1 LRSGDPVTLV
11 FNRLRLENIRSYE
24 DQVVPFEPGE
34 NLIFGANGAGKST
47 ILQGVFGGLFQTAI
61 KYQVGSDFDLPD
73 LVRKQADEGRL
84 VLTFEA
90 GGEEYTVDWRIEK
103 TYDDGEVDG
112 AKTKSGYPQLSS
124 PALDEDISQ
133 VGTVQEEIRRIIGM
147 DAESF
152 VNSVYVQQGD
162 ITRLIHA
169 DTETRREILDGLLG
183 LHHLDDLID
192 RMDAVRLE
200 YGKAE
205 RDAKAKRTE
214 VRSRL
219 DDLPEQDEIQDEIA
233 DTAGEISAEKDDVAD
248 HESDLEQ
255 LRDQKSGH
263 EETLDRIDDL
273 ETDLE
278 AKREKLV
285 DAENDHDRHKE
296 SLEAEQ
302 AARREAEEN
311 LDEKREAL
319 DELREHDATPDDA
332 LHSKAAVESA
342 YETAQST
349 AESARASVQSI
360 EEGTLSTLAI
370 EIETLDE
377 AITGTTDDIDELEGT
392 LEVAEEKEEMGE
404 SRRSDAEQRV
414 EQLESAL
421 AEKNADIA
429 DRVGELDIPHDA
441 SLRALA
447 QSHVPEKRRN
457 ISEERETVREERG
470 RLETLQDQVDELTA
484 ESECPVCGASEDAH
498 DIDTDVVA
506 AEHAAEL
513 TRKNGRLSELDDE
526 RDRLDV
532 LERLVTEATD
542 LRDDIDDAHEGV
554 SDAKDDIDDAET
566 TIEES
571 EAELASLREE
581 LAEQRD
587 EREEK
592 REEKQ
597 AAETKLETAREG
609 VGEAETT
616 ERLVGRAVDLY
627 ENIDDL
633 ESRIAQHEQNIEN
646 VRELRRQ
653 AHERVRDLE
662 ADIDEL
668 EAELG
673 DTDPDELRGE
683 IDEIETLVDEIS
695 DEKATAEA
703 RIEDLTGRLAELNQ
717 TKGQLEDER
726 ERAAMLDDQ
735 VTWAAERH
743 EEAAAVMEKYREVR
757 GKLRERNLAKLNQY
771 TNEMFTDLYQSQ
783 SYRGVRIDKK
793 YNIHLIA
800 ADGELIEPEL
810 SSGGESTIL
819 NLALRAGVY
828 RIITQRDGVAGSAL
842 PPFILDEPTTYL
854 DDDHVGE
861 LQTMIET
868 ISDWNVPQVL
878 VVSHDET
885 LIENSDHT
893 IFVEKDPATET
904 SRVRTSNASPSLP
917 PNEEVEVAD
926 D

>member
-1 LRSGDPVTLV
+1 MTLV
-11 FNRLRLENIRSYE
+11 FNQLRLENIRSYD
-24 DQVVPFEPGE
+24 DQTVTFERGE

-61 KYQVGSDFDLPD
+61 KYQVGTDFDLPD

-183 LHHLDDLID
+183 LHHLDDLVD

-214 VRSRL
+214 TRNRL
-219 DDLPEQDEIQDEIA
+219 DEFPERDEIQAEIA
-233 DTAGEISAEKDDVAD
+233 ETAERISDKKDDVAD
-248 HESDLEQ
+248 NEDELES
-255 LRDQKSGH
+255 LRELKSDN

-273 ETDLE
+273 ESDLE
-278 AKREKLV
+278 AKREKLA
-285 DAENDHDRHKE
+285 DAEDDHERHKE

-302 AARREAEEN
+302 AARREAESTF
-311 LDEKREAL
+311 DEKREAL
-319 DELREHDATPDDA
+319 DELREHNATPDDA
-332 LHSKAAVESA
+332 LRSKEAAESA
-342 YETAQST
+342 YESAQST

-360 EEGTLSTLAI
+360 EEGTLSTLAV

-377 AITGTTDDIDELEGT
+377 AITETRDDIDEVEET
-392 LEVAEEKEEMGE
+392 LELAGEKKATGESHRTDAEE
-404 SRRSDAEQRV
+404 RAER
-414 EQLESAL
+414 LETDL
-421 AEKNADIA
+421 DETKADIA
-429 DRVGELDIPHDA
+429 DRADELDIPRDA

-447 QSHVPEKRRN
+447 QSHIPEKRRTV
-457 ISEERETVREERG
+457 SEERETVREERG
-470 RLETLQDQVDELTA
+470 RLETLQGQVDELAA

-498 DIDTDVVA
+498 DIDTDAVA
-506 AEHAAEL
+506 EEHAAALVE
-513 TRKNGRLSELDDE
+513 KNE
-526 RDRLDV
+526 RLDKLEV
-532 LERLVTEATD
+532 ERERLDALERQVTEAID
-542 LRDDIDDAHEGV
+542 LRDDLDDARETA
-554 SDAKDDIDDAET
+554 SDAQDDIDEAEA
-566 TIEES
+566 TIEECES
-571 EAELASLREE
+571 ELESLQEE
-581 LAEQRD
+581 LAERQD

-597 AAETKLETAREG
+597 AAEAELETARER
-609 VGEAETT
+609 VVEAETT

-627 ENIDDL
+627 ENIDDI
-633 ESRIAQHEQNIEN
+633 EGQVSQHEQNIEN

-653 AHERVRDLE
+653 AHDRVRDLE
-662 ADIDEL
+662 ADVEVL
-668 EAELG
+668 EDELG
-673 DTDPDELRGE
+673 DANPDDLRAE
-683 IDEIETLVDEIS
+683 IAEIEELVEEIH
-695 DEKATAEA
+695 DEKAEAEA
-703 RIEDLTGRLAELNQ
+703 HIENLTGRLAELNQ
-717 TKGQLEDER
+717 TKRQLQDER
-726 ERAAMLDDQ
+726 ERVAMLDDQ
-735 VTWAAERH
+735 VTWAAEHH

-771 TNEMFTDLYQSQ
+771 TNEMFGDLYQSQ

-828 RIITQRDGVAGSAL
+828 RIIAQRDGVAGSAL

-904 SRVRTSNASPSLP
+904 SRVRTSNASPSP
-917 PNEEVEVAD
+917 QPNEEAEAAD

>member
-1 LRSGDPVTLV
+1 MTLV
-11 FNRLRLENIRSYE
+11 FKQLRLENIRSYE
-24 DQVVPFEPGE
+24 DETVGFERGE

-90 GGEEYTVDWRIEK
+90 GGEDYTVDWRIEK

-169 DTETRREILDGLLG
+169 NTETRREILDGLLG
-183 LHHLDDLID
+183 LHHVDDLVD

-205 RDAKAKRTE
+205 RDAKAKCTE
-214 VRSRL
+214 ARNRL
-219 DDLPEQDEIQDEIA
+219 DDLPEQDEIQGAIA
-233 DTAGEISAEKDDVAD
+233 DTADEISDKKDEVAD
-248 HESDLEQ
+248 NEEELES
-255 LRDQKSGH
+255 LRELKSDKTDKLGH
-263 EETLDRIDDL
+263 IDDL

-278 AKREKLV
+278 AKREKLA
-285 DAENDHDRHKE
+285 DAEDDHERHKE
-296 SLEAEQ
+296 SLESEQ
-302 AARREAEEN
+302 AARREAEET

-319 DELREHDATPDDA
+319 DELRKHDATPDDA

-342 YETAQST
+342 YESAQST

-360 EEGTLSTLAI
+360 EEGTLSTLAV

-377 AITGTTDDIDELEGT
+377 AITETTDDIDEVEET
-392 LEVAEEKEEMGE
+392 LELAEEKQAAGE
-404 SRRSDAEQRV
+404 SCRSDAEQRV
-414 EQLESAL
+414 EQFEADL
-421 AEKNADIA
+421 AEKKDEFA
-429 DRVGELDIPHDA
+429 DRAGELDIPRDA
-441 SLRALA
+441 SLRALS
-447 QSHVPEKRRN
+447 QSHVPEKRRT
-457 ISEERETVREERG
+457 ISQERETVREERG
-470 RLETLQDQVDELTA
+470 RLETLQDQVDELAA
-484 ESECPVCGASEDAH
+484 ESVCPVCGASEDAH
-498 DIDTDVVA
+498 DIDTDAVA
-506 AEHAAEL
+506 EEHAAAL
-513 TRKNGRLSELDDE
+513 ARKNERLSELDDE
-526 RDRLDV
+526 RDRLDA
-532 LERLVTEATD
+532 LERQVTEAID
-542 LRDDIDDAHEGV
+542 LRDDLDDAREAVSDAQDDIDDAG
-554 SDAKDDIDDAET
+554 T
-566 TIEES
+566 TIEEC
-571 EAELASLREE
+571 EAELDSLRED
-581 LAEQRD
+581 LAERQD
-587 EREEK
+587 EREAK

-597 AAETKLETAREG
+597 TAEAELETARER
-609 VGEAETT
+609 VADAETT

-627 ENIDDL
+627 RDIDDL
-633 ESRIAQHEQNIEN
+633 ESRIAQHEQNVEN

-662 ADIDEL
+662 ADVDEL
-668 EAELG
+668 EGELG
-673 DTDPDELRGE
+673 DADPDELRAE
-683 IDEIETLVDEIS
+683 IDEIEELVDEIS
-695 DEKATAEA
+695 DEKAEAEA
-703 RIEDLTGRLAELNQ
+703 HIEDLTGRLAELNQ
-717 TKGQLEDER
+717 TKRQLQDER

-743 EEAAAVMEKYREVR
+743 EEAVAVMEKYREVR

-771 TNEMFTDLYQSQ
+771 TNEMFADLYQSQ

-828 RIITQRDGVAGSAL
+828 RIIAQRDGVAGSAL

-868 ISDWNVPQVL
+868 ISDWNVPQML

-904 SRVRTSNASPSLP
+904 SRVRTSATSPSPP
-917 PNEEVEVAD
+917 PNEEAEAAD

>member
-1 LRSGDPVTLV
+1 MTLV
-11 FNRLRLENIRSYE
+11 FKRLRLENIRSYD
-24 DQVVPFEPGE
+24 DQTVPFERGE

-90 GGEEYTVDWRIEK
+90 GGEEYTVDWRVEK

-124 PALDEDISQ
+124 PALDEDVSQ

-183 LHHLDDLID
+183 LHHVDDLVD

-214 VRSRL
+214 ARNRL
-219 DDLPEQDEIQDEIA
+219 DDLPEQDEIQGAIA
-233 DTAGEISAEKDDVAD
+233 DTAEEISAEKDDVAA
-248 HESDLEQ
+248 HEGDLET
-255 LRDQKSGH
+255 LRDRKSDK
-263 EETLDRIDDL
+263 EDKLDRIDDL
-273 ETDLE
+273 ESDLE
-278 AKREKLV
+278 AKRETLA
-285 DAENDHDRHKE
+285 DAEDDHERHKE

-302 AARREAEEN
+302 TAARGAEEA
-311 LDEKREAL
+311 LDEKHDAL
-319 DELREHDATPDDA
+319 DELREHDATPEDG
-332 LHSKAAVESA
+332 LSSKEAAESTH
-342 YETAQST
+342 ETAQSD
-349 AESARASVQSI
+349 AESARAAVQSI
-360 EEGTLSTLAI
+360 EEGTLSTLAV

-377 AITGTTDDIDELEGT
+377 AITETTDEIDEIDET
-392 LEVAEEKEEMGE
+392 LELAEEKREAAAK
-404 SRRSDAEQRV
+404 RRADAEERV
-414 EQLESAL
+414 ERLETDL
-421 AEKNADIA
+421 TEKKDGIA
-429 DRVGELDIPHDA
+429 DRAGELDIPRDA

-447 QSHVPEKRRN
+447 QSHVPEKRRTV
-457 ISEERETVREERG
+457 SDERETVREERG
-470 RLETLQDQVDELTA
+470 RLETLQDQVDELAA

-498 DIDTDVVA
+498 DIDTDAVA
-506 AEHAAEL
+506 AEHDAAL
-513 TRKNGRLSELDDE
+513 TRKNERLSELDDE
-526 RDRLDV
+526 RDRLDS
-532 LERLVTEATD
+532 LERQVTEAID
-542 LRDDIDDAHEGV
+542 LRDDLDDAREAV
-554 SDAKDDIDDAET
+554 SDAQDDIDDAEA
-566 TIEES
+566 TIEEC
-571 EAELASLREE
+571 EAELDSLREE
-581 LAEQRD
+581 LAERQD
-587 EREEK
+587 ERKEK
-592 REEKQ
+592 REEQ
-597 AAETKLETAREG
+597 RTAETELETAREC
-609 VGEAETT
+609 VADAETT

-627 ENIDDL
+627 GDIDDL
-633 ESRIAQHEQNIEN
+633 DGQIAQHEQNVEN

-653 AHERVRDLE
+653 AHDRVRDLE
-662 ADIDEL
+662 ADVDEL

-673 DTDPDELRGE
+673 DADPDDLRAE
-683 IDEIETLVDEIS
+683 IDEIEDLAEEIG
-695 DEKATAEA
+695 DEKAEAEA

-717 TKGQLEDER
+717 TKRQLQDER

-771 TNEMFTDLYQSQ
+771 TNEMFGDLYQSQ

-828 RIITQRDGVAGSAL
+828 RIIAQRDGVAGSAL

-904 SRVRTSNASPSLP
+904 SRVRASNASPSPP
-917 PNEEVEVAD
+917 PNEEAEAAD